1 MENFDFA
8 QMPPAKER
16 RQLVLNAVA
25 VIVPQRTMDSAGKL
39 LKIDLRTLTDPQES
53 ANTCA
58 LVASILS
65 LREV

>member
-8 QMPPAKER
+8 QMPPVER
-16 RQLVLNAVA
+16 RQIVLNAVA
-25 VIVPQRTMDSAGKL
+25 VIVPQWTKDSARKL

-53 ANTCA
+53 ANSCA